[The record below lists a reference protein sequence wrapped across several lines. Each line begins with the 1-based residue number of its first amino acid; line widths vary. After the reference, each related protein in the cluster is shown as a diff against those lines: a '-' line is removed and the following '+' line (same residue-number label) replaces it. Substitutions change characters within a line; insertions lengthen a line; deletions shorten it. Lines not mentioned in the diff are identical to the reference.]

1 MKKGQI
7 LVSNYTLVND
17 TEFNKTLILIVE
29 SNNEG
34 VVGFVFNK
42 ESEYRLS
49 ESDEKLRGIDLKIYK
64 GGPVMIDSLHFIHR
78 FNKFLTNSSKVTNEI
93 YWGTEFEKAI
103 ELIKNGKLKKND
115 VKFFLGYSG
124 WDKNQL
130 KAEIEDG
137 SWHILKKIN
146 VNDVIEDKFNLWKLK
161 LEELGEY
168 FKIWS
173 NSPENPNLN

>member
-17 TEFNKTLILIVE
+17 IEFNKTLILIVE

-34 VVGFVFNK
+34 IVGFVFNK
-42 ESEYRLS
+42 ESDYQLS
-49 ESDEKLRGIDLKIYK
+49 DCDEKLRGIDLKIYK

-78 FNKFLTNSSKVTNEI
+78 FNKFLANSSKVTNEI

-124 WDKNQL
+124 WNKNQL

-146 VNDVIEDKFNLWKLK
+146 VNDVIEDKSNLWKLK

>member
-1 MKKGQI
+1 MSHPEYPKKNFT
-7 LVSNYTLVND
+7 SFF
-17 TEFNKTLILIVE
+17 FNLPFLISPI
-29 SNNEG
+29 
-34 VVGFVFNK
+34 
-42 ESEYRLS
+42 
-49 ESDEKLRGIDLKIYK
+49 
-64 GGPVMIDSLHFIHR
+64 
-78 FNKFLTNSSKVTNEI
+78 
-93 YWGTEFEKAI
+93 AI
-103 ELIKNGKLKKND
+103 GLIKNGKLKKND

-146 VNDVIEDKFNLWKLK
+146 DKDVLEDKSNLWKLK

>member
-1 MKKGQI
+1 MFKI
-7 LVSNYTLVND
+7 ND
-17 TEFNKTLILIVE
+17 TLTISDK
-29 SNNEG
+29 NEP
-34 VVGFVFNK
+34 FIIA
-42 ESEYRLS
+42 EA
-49 ESDEKLRGIDLKIYK
+49 GINHD
-64 GGPVMIDSLHFIHR
+64 G
-78 FNKFLTNSSKVTNEI
+78 
-93 YWGTEFEKAI
+93 EFEKAI

-146 VNDVIEDKFNLWKLK
+146 DNDVLDDKSNLWKLK